1 MAIVAR
7 SRFSTSSRHALRIA
21 VQVACIAI
29 VLCGC
34 SINLGSL
41 TSSPDKEEPARPI
54 APGNLGSLGEA
65 IKADP
70 NNPQA
75 YNARGAARVQAGKAE
90 DALADL
96 NKAISLDANY
106 AAAYANRGLAYRQTK
121 RTDQAM

>member
-7 SRFSTSSRHALRIA
+7 YRFSTSSRQALRIA
-21 VQVACIAI
+21 APAACIAV

-41 TSSPDKEEPARPI
+41 TPSADKEEPARFVSPSNI
-54 APGNLGSLGEA
+54 VALSEA

-75 YNARGAARVQAGKAE
+75 YNARGAVLVQAGKTE
-90 DALADL
+90 DALADF
-96 NKAISLDANY
+96 NKAISLDPNY
-106 AAAYANRGLAYRQTK
+106 APAYA
-121 RTDQAM
+121 